1 MESISLQ
8 QKEIAK
14 DLLEQIRGAIDNL
27 LEWNKEYSEADDLL
41 KSQGGM
47 KTLAAKVFM
56 PPGDFRKSSASLYS
70 LFHSSKLSMAP
81 LICSSKSLAIS
92 FCCKDIDSISFYLFS
107 KKRTKIM
114 MVTDKVNIAF
124 Q

>member
-41 KSQGGM
+41 KSPGGM
-47 KTLAAKVFM
+47 KTLAANCMLIEAIGESVKKLTQRPTDCYYANV
-56 PPGDFRKSSASLYS
+56 RKSLGTI
-70 LFHSSKLSMAP
+70 LKE
-81 LICSSKSLAIS
+81 
-92 FCCKDIDSISFYLFS
+92 
-107 KKRTKIM
+107 
-114 MVTDKVNIAF
+114 
-124 Q
+124 

>member
-41 KSQGGM
+41 KSPGGM
-47 KTLAAKVFM
+47 
-56 PPGDFRKSSASLYS
+56 
-70 LFHSSKLSMAP
+70 
-81 LICSSKSLAIS
+81 
-92 FCCKDIDSISFYLFS
+92 
-107 KKRTKIM
+107 
-114 MVTDKVNIAF
+114 
-124 Q
+124 